1 VSSLVDWGLRGSPR
15 RGNPLQRGIN
25 VLHPITPGSSTEV
38 QTGDVIDGQ
47 HPIRKPKITMV
58 DRLIT
63 KAAIR
68 ERQHQRRTDED
79 DYADEHHDDHTH
91 DSIVP

>member
-1 VSSLVDWGLRGSPR
+1 
-15 RGNPLQRGIN
+15 
-25 VLHPITPGSSTEV
+25 
-38 QTGDVIDGQ
+38 
-47 HPIRKPKITMV
+47 MV